1 MNGPKPKRYPWRWAL
16 MPQERGIGQWA
27 PQPKTRQT
35 PPQPQCSGFQG
46 HAGVDDDDA
55 PEWAR

>member
-16 MPQERGIGQWA
+16 LPQEPGIGQWA
-27 PQPKTRQT
+27 PQQPKTRQT
-35 PPQPQCSGFQG
+35 PSQPQRSSFQE

-55 PEWAR
+55 PEWA